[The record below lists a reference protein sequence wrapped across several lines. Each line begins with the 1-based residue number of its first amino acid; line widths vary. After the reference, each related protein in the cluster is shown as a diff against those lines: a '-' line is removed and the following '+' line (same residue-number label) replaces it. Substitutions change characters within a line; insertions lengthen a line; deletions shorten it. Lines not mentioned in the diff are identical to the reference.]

1 MNNVIKNELTA
12 STKTIEKTP
21 TKLQEVTMI
30 FRQLNNKGQNAAIAM
45 LKGLAMNEIYRIN
58 KSGA

>member
-1 MNNVIKNELTA
+1 MNNVKKNELTA
-12 STKTIEKTP
+12 SAKTIEQTP

>member
-12 STKTIEKTP
+12 STKTIEQTP

-30 FRQLNNKGQNAAIAM
+30 FRQLNDKGQNAAIAM
-45 LKGLAMNEIYRIN
+45 LKGLAINEIY
-58 KSGA
+58 KTKHTTV

>member
-21 TKLQEVTMI
+21 TKLQEAMI
-30 FRQLNNKGQNAAIAM
+30 IFKKLNDKGQNAAIAM
-45 LKGLAMNEIYRIN
+45 LKGLAINEIYKI
-58 KSGA
+58 K

>member
-1 MNNVIKNELTA
+1 MNNVKKNELTA
-12 STKTIEKTP
+12 SAKTIEQTP

-30 FRQLNNKGQNAAIAM
+30 FRQLNDKGQNAAIAM

>member
-12 STKTIEKTP
+12 STKTIEQTP

-30 FRQLNNKGQNAAIAM
+30 FRQLNDKGQNAAIAM

>member
-1 MNNVIKNELTA
+1 MDNAVKEELTA
-12 STKTIEKTP
+12 STKTIEQTP

-30 FRQLNNKGQNAAIAM
+30 FRQLNDKGQNAAIAM

>member
-12 STKTIEKTP
+12 STETIEKTP

-30 FRQLNNKGQNAAIAM
+30 FRQLNDKGQNAAIAM
-45 LKGLAMNEIYRIN
+45 LKGLAINEIYKI
-58 KSGA
+58 K